1 MCGLGFLGGTRF
13 FVIQKYNTN
22 RKIVKQDEIFSK
34 RNHVHSGTI
43 CQTDQ
48 TKQYNAT
55 NKTRCVVVGS
65 KVF

>member
-34 RNHVHSGTI
+34 RNHVHSGT
-43 CQTDQ
+43 TYAKQ
-48 TKQYNAT
+48 TKPNNIMLLT
-55 NKTRCVVVGS
+55 KHVVL
-65 KVF
+65 